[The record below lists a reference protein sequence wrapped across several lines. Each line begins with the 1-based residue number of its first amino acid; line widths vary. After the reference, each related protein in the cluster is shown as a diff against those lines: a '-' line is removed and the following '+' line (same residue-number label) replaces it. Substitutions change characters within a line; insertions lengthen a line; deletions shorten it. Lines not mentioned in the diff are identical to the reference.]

1 MLDPYRTVGNFV
13 SGRLSL
19 SQSVP
24 HVLTVPTST
33 SFKVY
38 STGLNIKVAS
48 PPFPAALTATVSYN
62 EYTYLRTVDRV
73 VKMKYHHIVA

>member
-1 MLDPYRTVGNFV
+1 MLDPYRTAGNFI

-24 HVLTVPTST
+24 YVLTVPTST

-38 STGLNIKVAS
+38 STALNIKVAS
-48 PPFPAALTATVSYN
+48 PPFPALLTASVSYN
-62 EYTYLRTVDRV
+62 
-73 VKMKYHHIVA
+73 